1 MSANDLVKI
10 TQEHYLVVMSSIRN
24 SLNGEKLSSIN
35 LVHAITSGMIS
46 AGAFSL
52 LSGKEKKQLVL
63 QSLHM
68 LVDEFKFDQSMIDIV
83 NNLIDI
89 VGPTVIDGLYNS
101 SLGSF
106 NFGVLKNNKCCIIC

>member
-1 MSANDLVKI
+1 MSTGELVKI

-35 LVHAITSGMIS
+35 LVNAITSGMIS
-46 AGAFSL
+46 AGVFSL
-52 LSGKEKKQLVL
+52 LSGREKKQLVL

-68 LVDEFKFDQSMIDIV
+68 IVDEFKFDQNMSDIV

-89 VGPTVIDGLYNS
+89 VGPSIIDGLYNS